1 MLNSEVFDTVCFLR
15 RVAKICVYHRTEK
28 SMIHV
33 LYFPDLLDAIHRRNF
48 RVANEVLQKL
58 SKYRFKGALLFE
70 IRKLFKI
77 RKQLILLNSFRKY
90 IPSLRDAAKELLQM
104 PHPPPEVHITIA
116 ALFLL
121 LDEPEKNLEV
131 SYLNYSKI

>member
-1 MLNSEVFDTVCFLR
+1 MIPLCLPCFACDRKRNNPCLTCVDVFFFLE
-15 RVAKICVYHRTEK
+15 I
-28 SMIHV
+28 
-33 LYFPDLLDAIHRRNF
+33 LDAVHRRNF
-48 RVANEVLQKL
+48 RVTNEVLQKVH
-58 SKYRFKGALLFE
+58 KYRYKGALLFE

-90 IPSLRDAAKELLQM
+90 VPSLRDAAKELIQM

-121 LDEPEKNLEV
+121 LDEPEKSLEV
-131 SYLNYSKI
+131 SF